1 MPDIFSNGKYLSLL
15 SESELKQIHCATLE
29 VLEKTGIKF
38 TYPDAIAVFQEAGLH
53 VDDNNVVYFP
63 ADVVEDALKK
73 VPSSWSRQP
82 VNENYREVKMGQ
94 GMLSM
99 SPGSTVLNVM
109 DVETGKKRA
118 GSVRDI
124 VDFSR
129 LGDGLGN
136 FYLGNGVVWAQDC
149 PASIFHAVYF
159 EAVVKNCGKPHP
171 GGDILSKQ
179 IGEDLMLLSEIV
191 LGGKNGMR
199 EKKTFA
205 FSGCPTNALEWGGPT
220 EAFLT
225 AAKWGMPSN
234 ILCTP
239 FAGSV
244 CPVTLAGS
252 LVQTNA
258 EILSIV
264 VLTQLI
270 NPGAPVIYAPYPG
283 IMDMKFGNHS
293 WGCPEAALMSA
304 GFGQLSHWYG
314 IPCDTIAGASD
325 SKVPDAQAAM
335 EKMMVVSM
343 PAMAGSDSVTLFG
356 GLLELD
362 DSACYAQLV
371 IDNEIAG
378 DVLRL
383 RDGIEV
389 NEETLAVEVI
399 GRVGHGGN
407 YLTDE
412 HTFKHYR
419 KEHYSPQLCDR
430 NAPEIWRD
438 KGAKDMARRARE
450 KAKEILSSHYP
461 QHLGK
466 DVAKEL
472 EEAVKAIC
480 KREGEEYIRIPF
492 GDELARSN
500 WQYGS
505 AISSTV

>member
-1 MPDIFSNGKYLSLL
+1 MRSSHMSLL
-15 SESELKQIHCATLE
+15 SESDLKQIHAAALE
-29 VLEKTGIKF
+29 VLSKTGIRF
-38 TYPDAIAVFQEAGLH
+38 NHSGAIKIFQEAGLKI
-53 VDDNNVVYFP
+53 DNNNIVYFP
-63 ADVVEDALKK
+63 AEIVEDAVKK
-73 VPSSWSRQP
+73 VPSEWSRVP
-82 VNENYREVKMGQ
+82 ISSAHREVKMGQ

-109 DVETGKKRA
+109 DLHTGKKRP
-118 GSVRDI
+118 GTVRDI
-124 VDFSR
+124 VDFAR
-129 LGDGLGN
+129 LGDALPD

-171 GGDILSKQ
+171 GGDILSPQ

-191 LGGKNGMR
+191 LGGKEAMK

-205 FSGCPTNALEWGGPT
+205 FSGCPTNALEWGEPV
-220 EAFLT
+220 EAFLW
-225 AAKWGMPSN
+225 AAKYGMPSN

-258 EILSIV
+258 ETLSIV

-304 GFGQLSHWYG
+304 AFAQLSRWYG
-314 IPCDTIAGASD
+314 IPCDTIAGAAD
-325 SKVPDAQAAM
+325 SKLPDAQAAM

-378 DVLRL
+378 NILRL
-383 RDGIEV
+383 REGIEI
-389 NEETLAVEVI
+389 NDETLAVDAI
-399 GRVGHGGN
+399 ARVGHGGN
-407 YLTDE
+407 YMADE
-412 HTFKHYR
+412 HTFAHYR
-419 KEHYSPQLCDR
+419 KEHYSPQLSDR
-430 NAPEIWRD
+430 SAPEIWKS
-438 KGAKDMARRARE
+438 KGGKDMAQRARE
-450 KAKEILSSHYP
+450 KAKLILDSHCP
-461 QHLGK
+461 EHLDK
-466 DVAKEL
+466 NIAKEL
-472 EEAVKAIC
+472 EKAVKHIC
-480 KREGEEYIRIPF
+480 KREGHQYKRIPF
-492 GDELARSN
+492 GKELMDSK
-500 WQYGS
+500 WQYS
-505 AISSTV
+505 DTESSLV